1 MLIYNI
7 EENIYIHKQAINT
20 TERMI
25 DQDGC
30 DDDAN
35 KFHCDVIVKTEN
47 SCKNLVISI
56 ITAHKN
62 YKE

>member
-1 MLIYNI
+1 
-7 EENIYIHKQAINT
+7 
-20 TERMI
+20 MI

-35 KFHCDVIVKTEN
+35 KHYCDVIVETEN
-47 SCKNLVISI
+47 YYKNLVISI

-62 YKE
+62 YKEYTMFYL